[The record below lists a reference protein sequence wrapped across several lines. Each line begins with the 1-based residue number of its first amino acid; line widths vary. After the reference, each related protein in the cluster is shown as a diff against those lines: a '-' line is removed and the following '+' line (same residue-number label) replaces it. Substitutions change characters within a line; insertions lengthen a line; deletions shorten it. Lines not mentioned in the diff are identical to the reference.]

1 MTVTKTE
8 LPNWQAITFLQEV
21 CAEASTVCLMAAHIP
36 LFVYWKGKIQPVVSD
51 ALVCQV
57 DILASLG
64 SMIHADLPEGLDSR
78 NYLDVF
84 FGKASTAR
92 KDVVL
97 EAQGRMAYRSGD
109 WIMMPP
115 YKGSERNLTGNELGN
130 LGEYGL
136 FNVKSRPDSTSERGG
151 PTPRTSGFSETKF
164 LCRSGWLLSQ

>member
-21 CAEASTVCLMAAHIP
+21 CAEVNIVCSTVVRIFLC
-36 LFVYWKGKIQPVVSD
+36 FVYWKGKIQPVVSD

-57 DILASLG
+57 DILAFSG
-64 SMIHADLPEGLDSR
+64 VDDTCRFAGRLDSR
-78 NYLDVF
+78 NYLDAF
-84 FGKASTAR
+84 FGKEQTAR

-115 YKGSERNLTGNELGN
+115 YKGSERNLTGNEIRQLG
-130 LGEYGL
+130 
-136 FNVKSRPDSTSERGG
+136 
-151 PTPRTSGFSETKF
+151 
-164 LCRSGWLLSQ
+164 

>member
-1 MTVTKTE
+1 MERKDSAGRIRCT
-8 LPNWQAITFLQEV
+8 
-21 CAEASTVCLMAAHIP
+21 
-36 LFVYWKGKIQPVVSD
+36 
-51 ALVCQV
+51 VCQV

-78 NYLDVF
+78 NYLDAF
-84 FGKASTAR
+84 FGKEQTAR

-136 FNVKSRPDSTSERGG
+136 FNVKRSEERRVGK
-151 PTPRTSGFSETKF
+151 E
-164 LCRSGWLLSQ
+164 CRSRWSPYH

>member
-1 MTVTKTE
+1 MFDGGT
-8 LPNWQAITFLQEV
+8 
-21 CAEASTVCLMAAHIP
+21 HIP
-36 LFVYWKGKIQPVVSD
+36 LFVYWKGKDSQPVVSD

-78 NYLDVF
+78 NYLDAF
-84 FGKASTAR
+84 FGKEQTAR

-109 WIMMPP
+109 WITMPP

-136 FNVKSRPDSTSERGG
+136 FKKK
-151 PTPRTSGFSETKF
+151 PTGLNNRIWRQPANFWTP
-164 LCRSGWLLSQ
+164 

>member
-1 MTVTKTE
+1 MTVTKTV

-21 CAEASTVCLMAAHIP
+21 CAEVNIVCSTVVRIFLCLFIG
-36 LFVYWKGKIQPVVSD
+36 KEKIQPVVSD

-78 NYLDVF
+78 NYLDAF
-84 FGKASTAR
+84 FGKEQTAR

-136 FNVKSRPDSTSERGG
+136 FNVKADRTQQQNMAVQQPELLDSLKQN
-151 PTPRTSGFSETKF
+151 FF
-164 LCRSGWLLSQ
+164 C